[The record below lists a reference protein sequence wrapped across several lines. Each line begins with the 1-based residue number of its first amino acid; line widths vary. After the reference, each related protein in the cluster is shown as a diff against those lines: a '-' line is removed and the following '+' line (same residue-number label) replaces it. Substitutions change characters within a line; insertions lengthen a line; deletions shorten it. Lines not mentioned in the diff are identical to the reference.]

1 MIQSPIV
8 EIRQKILGGEI
19 TAREL
24 ATMALERAN
33 SSPGKNTYLSIEEAD
48 IERQL
53 STPSP
58 VTEEAQLLRG
68 IPISVKDCFDVRG
81 YRTSV
86 GSKYYFDASDIK
98 REDSALAQGLEP
110 WALLSRVKLI

>member
-1 MIQSPIV
+1 VVLLYLLNPQLARHSFSDGWSIGGCGVCLDAKKRLPEHCGALLGARTTMMQSPIV
-8 EIRQKILGGEI
+8 DIRQRILDGDV

-48 IERQL
+48 IECQL

-58 VTEEAQLLRG
+58 VIG
-68 IPISVKDCFDVRG
+68 D
-81 YRTSV
+81 
-86 GSKYYFDASDIK
+86 
-98 REDSALAQGLEP
+98 
-110 WALLSRVKLI
+110 